1 MYHSIRFK
9 FFAAIGAIAVIFI
22 GILTALN
29 VTLYDNY
36 YLWQRER
43 TLKELYR
50 DMCTVYVEG
59 GENLAATVLNSED
72 VLGIRLAIISH
83 RKVIYDSVVRE
94 QPSSIIAASENIY
107 NGLSITQSAL
117 NKVDMQDVNEKG
129 AVITSVI
136 DHKRN
141 EEFLCL
147 VGRLSDHDE
156 YLVARIPFMYMEQNS
171 AFNMVFL
178 LISGGITL
186 IVCTFLAF
194 LISRH
199 FTRPLIKMG
208 NIANS
213 MAALDFSQKYDG
225 SRQDEIGWLGQSL
238 NRLSEHLEKA
248 IEGLRKTNAKLAN
261 EIREKERVDEMRQEF
276 IVNVSHELKTPI
288 ALIQGYAEGLREG
301 IAETPED
308 IAYYCTTITDEA
320 VRMNNLVMQL
330 MNLSKLELGRD
341 QPTFTDIDLDEFLQ
355 VMVNQTALLADSK
368 NLTVEVRQSG
378 LHIFSDYGMV
388 EQVIG
393 NYLSNAI
400 RYTPEHGKICLS
412 AAAQPDGAQITV
424 FNEGEGV
431 TEQELPRLWEKF
443 YRTDKARSR
452 ESGGSGV
459 GLSIVK
465 ATADLLG
472 GAYGARNVPGGMEF
486 WFLIPEH
493 QPNETP

>member
-50 DMCTVYVEG
+50 DMCTVYAEG

-156 YLVARIPFMYMEQNS
+156 YQV
-171 AFNMVFL
+171 
-178 LISGGITL
+178 
-186 IVCTFLAF
+186 
-194 LISRH
+194 
-199 FTRPLIKMG
+199 
-208 NIANS
+208 
-213 MAALDFSQKYDG
+213 G
-225 SRQDEIGWLGQSL
+225 S
-238 NRLSEHLEKA
+238 
-248 IEGLRKTNAKLAN
+248 
-261 EIREKERVDEMRQEF
+261 
-276 IVNVSHELKTPI
+276 
-288 ALIQGYAEGLREG
+288 
-301 IAETPED
+301 
-308 IAYYCTTITDEA
+308 
-320 VRMNNLVMQL
+320 
-330 MNLSKLELGRD
+330 
-341 QPTFTDIDLDEFLQ
+341 
-355 VMVNQTALLADSK
+355 
-368 NLTVEVRQSG
+368 
-378 LHIFSDYGMV
+378 
-388 EQVIG
+388 
-393 NYLSNAI
+393 
-400 RYTPEHGKICLS
+400 
-412 AAAQPDGAQITV
+412 
-424 FNEGEGV
+424 
-431 TEQELPRLWEKF
+431 
-443 YRTDKARSR
+443 
-452 ESGGSGV
+452 
-459 GLSIVK
+459 
-465 ATADLLG
+465 
-472 GAYGARNVPGGMEF
+472 
-486 WFLIPEH
+486 
-493 QPNETP
+493 